1 MIGRA
6 LIMKQ
11 AMAVGLTCSVV
22 APVTYVAHD
31 RIAKAV
37 HYRAPVKHK
46 RIARPVVPVCTPSGI
61 TTLAALPQT
70 QPVAIMDADVELGPA
85 ARSTSLGT
93 RSYSLAP
100 PVFVG
105 ASGGTVAP
113 PPPITPP
120 TPVASLPEPKTWFF
134 MLAGFCLIG
143 AALRGRH
150 DRRVRELEV

>member
-1 MIGRA
+1 MTTPAFITHVGAAAFACFATVEAPKAYHAIQHRA
-6 LIMKQ
+6 
-11 AMAVGLTCSVV
+11 AT
-22 APVTYVAHD
+22 H
-31 RIAKAV
+31 
-37 HYRAPVKHK
+37 HRAPIKHK
-46 RIARPVVPVCTPSGI
+46 RIARPVVPVCPPSGI

-70 QPVAIMDADVELGPA
+70 QPVAIMDADVELAPA
-85 ARSTSLGT
+85 ARSTPLGT

-105 ASGGTVAP
+105 ASGGNVAP
-113 PPPITPP
+113 PAPIAPP

-150 DRRVRELEV
+150 DRPVRGVA